1 MNEKREK
8 AEKTERVLAIYTKLM
23 RGDIINKAY
32 EAREYGVDERSIQ
45 RDINA
50 IRNFLDLNIER
61 TGVMNSVI
69 YDRAQKGYRMEQI
82 YKMKLTNSEIL
93 AICKILLDSRAFTK
107 KEMEEMLRKL
117 IECCVP
123 PDNQR
128 LVADLI
134 KNEEFHYIEP
144 RHKTVFIDKMW
155 DLGQAIQ
162 QCRYIEIEYL
172 RTKDKAIVK
181 RKVKPVAIMFSEYYF
196 YLTAF
201 IDDNKLREHFDVIN
215 DSFPTIYRI
224 DRIKSMKILDERF
237 HIPYSSRFEEGEFR
251 KRIQFMYGG
260 KLQKIKFR
268 YSGSSVEAVLDRL
281 PTAQI
286 LDETDGVYTISAEVF
301 GKGIDMWLRSQGDVV
316 EVVE

>member
-1 MNEKREK
+1 
-8 AEKTERVLAIYTKLM
+8 
-23 RGDIINKAY
+23 
-32 EAREYGVDERSIQ
+32 
-45 RDINA
+45 
-50 IRNFLDLNIER
+50 
-61 TGVMNSVI
+61 
-69 YDRAQKGYRMEQI
+69 
-82 YKMKLTNSEIL
+82 
-93 AICKILLDSRAFTK
+93 
-107 KEMEEMLRKL
+107 MLRKL

-301 GKGIDMWLRSQGDVV
+301 GKGIDMWVRSQGDAV